1 MDDADGD
8 AENNTD
14 NLIKHNRKRCS
25 LWFESTTGY
34 AFLCI
39 TNLCQSESAENAE
52 MENLLW
58 VR

>member
-14 NLIKHNRKRCS
+14 NCIKHNRDRYS

-39 TNLCQSESAENAE
+39 LF
-52 MENLLW
+52 L
-58 VR
+58 